1 MNQST
6 ETNLFG
12 TEKIWKI
19 LLRLAPPVMFA
30 QLIQALYNIVD
41 SYFVGKYSPD
51 GLTALSVIFPVQL
64 IITALAVGTGVG
76 VNTQMARLYAQKKE
90 KEANETAGTGMVL
103 SLFTWILF
111 AILSALLMSS
121 YVATS
126 AKSETAIQYGI
137 IYGKI
142 VCIGSIGIFLESIWT
157 KVLQAEGNMR
167 LPMIAQIA
175 GAITNILLD
184 PVLIFGMFGIPE
196 LGIAGAAIAT
206 VCGQIVAA
214 IITGTRGFRMPPAFQ
229 GSAHQSHPRGAF
241 HVTGNSC
248 HMKNCIKWIYRLGYP
263 SILMQMLYTVYIVAL
278 NIILAGFSD
287 AAVTVLG
294 LYYKMQ
300 TFFFIPL
307 LGLQTCIV
315 PVLSYNHASKQYK
328 RCRLIMKDSVLFSLT
343 FMLVGVFCFE
353 ALPETLLCLFSN
365 EADVLSIGVP
375 AFRIIGSSFLPA
387 VISLLSPVFFQAI
400 GNAKASALLSLIRQL
415 GCLIPVFWA
424 LSKLGL
430 VYTWIAFPVA
440 ELITG
445 AIGIILYLRQ
455 IRQWSAA

>member
-1 MNQST
+1 
-6 ETNLFG
+6 
-12 TEKIWKI
+12 
-19 LLRLAPPVMFA
+19 
-30 QLIQALYNIVD
+30 
-41 SYFVGKYSPD
+41 
-51 GLTALSVIFPVQL
+51 
-64 IITALAVGTGVG
+64 
-76 VNTQMARLYAQKKE
+76 MARLYAQKKE
-90 KEANETAGTGMVL
+90 KEADETAGIGMAL
-103 SLFTWILF
+103 SFFTWILF

-126 AKSETAIQYGI
+126 AKSEAAIQYGI
-137 IYGKI
+137 TYGKI

-157 KVLQAEGNMR
+157 KVLQAGGNMR

-175 GAITNILLD
+175 GAVTNIILD
-184 PVLIFGMFGIPE
+184 PILIFGMFGIPE

-214 IITGTRGFRMPPAFQ
+214 VITGTRGFRMPSAF
-229 GSAHQSHPRGAF
+229 RE
-241 HVTGNSC
+241 
-248 HMKNCIKWIYRLGYP
+248 MKNCIKWIYRLGYP

-315 PVLSYNHASKQYK
+315 PVLSYNYASKQYK

-343 FMLVGVFCFE
+343 FMLIGVFCFE
-353 ALPETLLCLFSN
+353 VLPKTLLQLFSN
-365 EADVLSIGVP
+365 EADVLRIGIP

-400 GNAKASALLSLIRQL
+400 GNAKASALLSVIRQL
-415 GCLIPVFWA
+415 GCLIPIFWA
-424 LSKLGL
+424 FSKLGL
-430 VYTWIAFPVA
+430 VYTWIAFPAA
-440 ELITG
+440 EVITG
-445 AIGIILYLRQ
+445 VIGIVLYLRQ
-455 IRQWSAA
+455 IKKWPAA

>member
-1 MNQST
+1 
-6 ETNLFG
+6 
-12 TEKIWKI
+12 
-19 LLRLAPPVMFA
+19 MFA

-90 KEANETAGTGMVL
+90 KEADETAGTGMAL
-103 SLFTWILF
+103 SFFTWILF
-111 AILSALLMSS
+111 AILSALFMAS

-126 AKSETAIQYGI
+126 AKSEAAIQYGI
-137 IYGKI
+137 TY
-142 VCIGSIGIFLESIWT
+142 
-157 KVLQAEGNMR
+157 
-167 LPMIAQIA
+167 
-175 GAITNILLD
+175 
-184 PVLIFGMFGIPE
+184 
-196 LGIAGAAIAT
+196 
-206 VCGQIVAA
+206 GQIVAA
-214 IITGTRGFRMPPAFQ
+214 VITGTRGFRMPPV
-229 GSAHQSHPRGAF
+229 F
-241 HVTGNSC
+241 HE
-248 HMKNCIKWIYRLGYP
+248 MKNCIKWIYRLGYP

-315 PVLSYNHASKQYK
+315 PVLSYNYASKQYK
-328 RCRLIMKDSVLFSLT
+328 RCQLIMKDSVLFSLT
-343 FMLVGVFCFE
+343 FMLIGVFCFE
-353 ALPETLLCLFSN
+353 ALPETLLRLFSN
-365 EADVLSIGVP
+365 EADVLRIGVP

-415 GCLIPVFWA
+415 GCLIPIFRA
-424 LSKLGL
+424 FSKLGL
-430 VYTWIAFPVA
+430 VYTWIAFPAA
-440 ELITG
+440 EVITG
-445 AIGIILYLRQ
+445 MIGIALYIRQ
-455 IRQWSAA
+455 IKQCSAA

>member
-1 MNQST
+1 
-6 ETNLFG
+6 
-12 TEKIWKI
+12 
-19 LLRLAPPVMFA
+19 MFA

-90 KEANETAGTGMVL
+90 KEADETAGTGIAL
-103 SLFTWILF
+103 SFFTWILF
-111 AILSALLMSS
+111 AILSALFMAS

-126 AKSETAIQYGI
+126 AKSEAAIQYGI
-137 IYGKI
+137 TYGKI
-142 VCIGSIGIFLESIWT
+142 V
-157 KVLQAEGNMR
+157 
-167 LPMIAQIA
+167 
-175 GAITNILLD
+175 
-184 PVLIFGMFGIPE
+184 
-196 LGIAGAAIAT
+196 AA
-206 VCGQIVAA
+206 V
-214 IITGTRGFRMPPAFQ
+214 ITGTRGFRMPPAF
-229 GSAHQSHPRGAF
+229 HE
-241 HVTGNSC
+241 
-248 HMKNCIKWIYRLGYP
+248 MKNCIKWIYRLGYP

-315 PVLSYNHASKQYK
+315 P
-328 RCRLIMKDSVLFSLT
+328 
-343 FMLVGVFCFE
+343 
-353 ALPETLLCLFSN
+353 
-365 EADVLSIGVP
+365 
-375 AFRIIGSSFLPA
+375 A

-415 GCLIPVFWA
+415 GCLIPIFRA
-424 LSKLGL
+424 FSKLGL
-430 VYTWIAFPVA
+430 VYTWIAFPAA
-440 ELITG
+440 EVITG
-445 AIGIILYLRQ
+445 VIGIVLYIRQ
-455 IRQWSAA
+455 IKQWSAA